1 MVHSWLR
8 AKKAFGVE
16 LLGPV
21 LPDTSWQAQAD
32 EGFDIT
38 HFQVDWKNQKVTCPE
53 GQTNRYWRTGK
64 DRHDHPVIRVYFPP
78 KICNACPVVTKC
90 TQSATGRS
98 LSIKPQVEHEAT
110 QEARQRQELP
120 EFKEKYHARAGIEGT
135 LSQAVVALGMRKTRY
150 RDPVKVHFQHLTT
163 AAAINLKRVYAWL
176 NETPRAET
184 RTSAFAALAA

>member
-1 MVHSWLR
+1 MIISCRVSGSLLLFPFIDRGYPYLVIH
-8 AKKAFGVE
+8 VE
-16 LLGPV
+16 SRPAPQQDV
-21 LPDTSWQAQAD
+21 L
-32 EGFDIT
+32 
-38 HFQVDWKNQKVTCPE
+38 VTPKIH
-53 GQTNRYWRTGK
+53 Q
-64 DRHDHPVIRVYFPP
+64 D

-98 LSIKPQVEHEAT
+98 LSIKPQVEYEAT

-176 NETPRAET
+176 NETPRATT